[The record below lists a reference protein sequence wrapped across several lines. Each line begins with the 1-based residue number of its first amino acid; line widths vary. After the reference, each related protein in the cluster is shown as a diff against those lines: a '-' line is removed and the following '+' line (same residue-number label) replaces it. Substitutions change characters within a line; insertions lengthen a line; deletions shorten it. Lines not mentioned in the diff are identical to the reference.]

1 MRRPF
6 RSSAG
11 DLTPVAPHEV
21 DELTRSRLMSAT
33 APSAQASMRV
43 LAWMFLGGATF
54 AIGVIALTQSNN
66 LTDSV
71 MLPLICAAYVV
82 GCGLLL
88 GSRRLPRVT
97 IDAALAVGI
106 VMVTVAIS
114 HLGHTS
120 EQSLSFLY
128 VWPPPTPPFLPPRG
142 RAPTQLGLLPASS
155 AVSLAPADNP
165 FADAAQL
172 WLLTVGTAV
181 LA

>member
-1 MRRPF
+1 MRRPL
-6 RSSAG
+6 RSSARG
-11 DLTPVAPHEV
+11 LPPAAPHDA
-21 DELTRSRLMSAT
+21 DELARARLIGAT

-54 AIGVIALTQSNN
+54 AIGVIALTQSNH

-88 GSRRLPRVT
+88 GSRRLPPAT
-97 IDAALAVGI
+97 IDASLAVGI

-120 EQSLSFLY
+120 EQYLSILY
-128 VWPPPTPPFLPPRG
+128 VW
-142 RAPTQLGLLPASS
+142 S
-155 AVSLAPADNP
+155 ALN
-165 FADAAQL
+165 AAF
-172 WLLTVGTAV
+172 LLT
-181 LA
+181 